1 MTEAAE
7 MQPKAGRAF
16 GRLRLSAIVFALLGA
31 LGLAGYNAALPYE
44 TKVTVSELTRE
55 DGGSLSGD
63 FSLPWPLKINKT
75 AVADIRVTVPD
86 GSELTQYESGA
97 AFFNAPDTPGFFVDR
112 PIITLRLDPEAQAA
126 PDTVLS
132 VTLPAKTR
140 DILYHLP
147 FGVAAFL
154 FLAAWLGPGLRAS
167 FAPLRARVLA
177 VAGGGVALALGGF
190 FGLVIAEGIAVWL
203 ALLALLLGPIVTA
216 TVLLRA
222 ESESSGRQ
230 SPAREPLIKMALL
243 LGTALG
249 CCVLFEGYLA
259 WDGARAQDAPS
270 SSAETTTNDWFLLP
284 DDVVRRAV
292 KRRQVLTLPD
302 DWRRRQETVAGATS
316 AYTWHGALH
325 VHDKWGFR
333 RLDGPFPA
341 KDPEKLRIMVV
352 GDSLT
357 YGYGIDDQWTYS
369 NLLERSLQGS
379 HRLEV
384 ANLGRS
390 GYQSEDLVWVLR
402 RFLPQLDPDLV
413 IYAVCLNDFLPSG
426 QGEYAAYPFPLPED
440 WKLYLSKRTNLA
452 RLFEDAY
459 QSLLLAL
466 DLQSDFF
473 DDILAGKA
481 DYQARF
487 ARDVAAMNDFVRGK
501 GLPPIVGIVFH
512 QSPGGDPRAWELI
525 EVAEGALA
533 DADFDLISV
542 MSWRERFEG
551 QAFPVSRWEGH
562 PNELAHSLV
571 AQSLN
576 ERLLRHPRLAD
587 YRIEKP

>member
-16 GRLRLSAIVFALLGA
+16 GRLRLAAVVFALLGA

-44 TKVTVSELTRE
+44 MKVTVSELTRE
-55 DGGSLSGD
+55 DDGSLAGD

-75 AVADIRVTVPD
+75 AVADIRVTLPG
-86 GSELTQYESGA
+86 GSELKQYESGA
-97 AFFNAPDTPGFFVDR
+97 DFYNDGDKPGFFVNR
-112 PIITLRLDPEAQAA
+112 PMIVLRLGPAAQATS
-126 PDTVLS
+126 DTVLS

-147 FGVAAFL
+147 FGLAAFL
-154 FLAAWLGPGLRAS
+154 FLASWLGPGLRAS
-167 FAPLRARVLA
+167 LAAPKPRVLA
-177 VAGGGVALALGGF
+177 VAGGAVALALGGF
-190 FGLVIAEGIAVWL
+190 FGLAIAEGVAVWL
-203 ALLALLLGPIVTA
+203 ALLALLLGPVIAA
-216 TVLLRA
+216 TLLLQA
-222 ESESSGRQ
+222 ETEASGRR
-230 SPAREPLIKMALL
+230 SPAREPLIKLALL
-243 LGTALG
+243 LGTVLG
-249 CCVLFEGYLA
+249 CCILFEAYLA
-259 WDGARAQDAPS
+259 WDGARAQEEPS
-270 SSAETTTNDWFLLP
+270 SSAEATNDWFLLP
-284 DDVVRRAV
+284 DEVARRAA
-292 KRRQVLTLPD
+292 KRSEVLTLPD
-302 DWRRRQETVAGATS
+302 AWRRREETVGGATS

-341 KDPEKLRIMVV
+341 KDPDRLRVMVV

-357 YGYGIDDQWTYS
+357 YGYGIEDRWTYS
-369 NLLERSLQGS
+369 KLLERSLQDS

-390 GYQSEDLVWVLR
+390 GYQSEDMVWVLR
-402 RFLPQLDPDLV
+402 KFLPQLDPDLV

-426 QGEYAAYPFPLPED
+426 QGQYAAYPFPLPED

-487 ARDVAAMNDFVRGK
+487 ARDVAAMNDFVRGE
-501 GLPPIVGIVFH
+501 GLPPIIGMVFH

-525 EVAEGALA
+525 EVAERALA

-542 MSWRERFEG
+542 MSWRERFKG

-576 ERLLRHPRLAD
+576 ERLLRHPRLEG